1 MSKTMTD
8 KINYIIMLIN
18 KFAVAHGLGFQQA
31 YIYLQ
36 DYKGMDF
43 VDEFYDVEH
52 TLPFDEVVEDLK
64 IYCRRMGGNIA

>member
-1 MSKTMTD
+1 
-8 KINYIIMLIN
+8 MLIT
-18 KFAVAHGLGFQQA
+18 KFAVANDMSVQQA

-52 TLPFDEVVEDLK
+52 TLPLDEVVDDLK
-64 IYCRRMGGNIA
+64 IYCKRMGGNIA

>member
-1 MSKTMTD
+1 MSKTMID
-8 KINYIIMLIN
+8 KINYMIMLIT
-18 KFAVAHGLGFQQA
+18 KFAVANDMSVQQA

-52 TLPFDEVVEDLK
+52 TLPLDDVVDDLK
-64 IYCRRMGGNIA
+64 IYCKRMGGNIA